1 MQRAQNEREEMSER
15 RQSTALNPKL
25 SKEDLADLL
34 QASADEARVAC
45 LHCLTQPAAAP
56 LQPDI
61 LYNKTD
67 SQTLPC
73 VASGSNS
80 SRHRSSLT
88 YALLPGLRKGR

>member
-45 LHCLTQPAAAP
+45 LHCLTQPAASP

-61 LYNKTD
+61 LY
-67 SQTLPC
+67 
-73 VASGSNS
+73 
-80 SRHRSSLT
+80 
-88 YALLPGLRKGR
+88 